1 MPHSIMMQWH
11 INSKHEHRV
20 VHHFDDL
27 GREFTGWRLMFVM
40 IIRCVILLRSVQAKE
55 FVRSVVLILCINIL
69 LAF

>member
-1 MPHSIMMQWH
+1 MQWH

-27 GREFTGWRLMFVM
+27 GREFTGWKLMFVM
-40 IIRCVILLRSVQAKE
+40 IIRCVILLKERSVQVQAKE
-55 FVRSVVLILCINIL
+55 FVRSVVLICINIL